1 MNVCFVFDSDDDED
15 GGTEEETEEEEEE
28 EEVVKPTKIK
38 FIKGQS
44 RCNWIILFP
53 GLLRNA
59 VWIISVTAV
68 LWG

>member
-1 MNVCFVFDSDDDED
+1 MGLITSIIVYTLLQLKFLWHLRNMNVCFVFDSDDDED

-44 RCNWIILFP
+44 RCN
-53 GLLRNA
+53 
-59 VWIISVTAV
+59 
-68 LWG
+68 

>member
-1 MNVCFVFDSDDDED
+1 MNLCFVLDSDDDED

-44 RCNWIILFP
+44 MCSLIMYMPMLCLVYY
-53 GLLRNA
+53 G
-59 VWIISVTAV
+59 ISFE
-68 LWG
+68 